1 MDDHMTYSWFVW
13 RGRDSRALGVAL
25 AAYPEARAP
34 APRVTRVAVPGR
46 SGTVAVAGIP
56 AWDAYRLVAEVLVE
70 PGWSAREAAAWLR
83 GRGELIFGDE
93 PDRVF
98 DAEVTGGLR
107 LKAMPGGWASG
118 KLSFNVQPLR
128 GQYPPETDIELT
140 AAGNVYNPGDVPSRP
155 VYIIDGAGL
164 LELNIN
170 YDENDDDSPGSQITI
185 DLTDTELLGAMVD
198 TETMMVTTTDG
209 KESLNH
215 LAAIYGN
222 GERGLWLPKGASAVS
237 WDTTTV
243 DGVTIRPR
251 WRWF

>member
-1 MDDHMTYSWFVW
+1 MAMELYFTWN
-13 RGRDSRALGVAL
+13 GRDSRELGLVL
-25 AAYPEARAP
+25 QKRPDFMVP
-34 APRVTRVAVPGR
+34 AERIQSVEIPGR
-46 SGTVAVAGIP
+46 SGFVTLTEGAGVYSGYILSLEAGNRRTSSP
-56 AWDAYRLVAEVLVE
+56 AAITD
-70 PGWSAREAAAWLR
+70 WLR
-83 GRGELIFGDE
+83 GSGELVLSCDPE
-93 PDRVF
+93 RVF
-98 DAEVTGGLR
+98 FAR
-107 LKAMPGGWASG
+107 LIQQSSLQHLFKGVYSG

-128 GQYPPETDIELT
+128 GQYPPETDIELS